1 MKVQAVLP
9 KVSSDDKHEI
19 KEVKTTLNL
28 YEKLAKQNQKEQNEE
43 LDDSLSCAVLQA
55 CSGPSTCTIIDRGN
69 GYKQKMVIIK
79 WMFFFL
85 KGVDYRVG
93 GDVGT

>member
-19 KEVKTTLNL
+19 KEDKTTLNL
-28 YEKLAKQNQKEQNEE
+28 YEKLAEQKQKEQKEE

-55 CSGPSTCTIIDRGN
+55 CSGLSTCTIIDRGN

-79 WMFFFL
+79 WMFFFF
-85 KGVDYRVG
+85 
-93 GDVGT
+93 

>member
-28 YEKLAKQNQKEQNEE
+28 YEKLAEQKKKRSKMRNWMTVYLALFCKLVAAQ
-43 LDDSLSCAVLQA
+43 VHV
-55 CSGPSTCTIIDRGN
+55 PSSTEGMDTNR
-69 GYKQKMVIIK
+69 K
-79 WMFFFL
+79 W
-85 KGVDYRVG
+85 
-93 GDVGT
+93 

>member
-28 YEKLAKQNQKEQNEE
+28 YEKLAEQKQKEQNEE
-43 LDDSLSCAVLQA
+43 HNEDDSLSCAVLQA
-55 CSGPSTCTIIDRGN
+55 CSGLSTCTIIDRGN

-79 WMFFFL
+79 
-85 KGVDYRVG
+85 
-93 GDVGT
+93 

>member
-19 KEVKTTLNL
+19 KEDKTTLNL
-28 YEKLAKQNQKEQNEE
+28 YEKLAEQKQNEE

-79 WMFFFL
+79 WMFFFF

>member
-28 YEKLAKQNQKEQNEE
+28 YEKLAEQKQKEQKEE

-55 CSGPSTCTIIDRGN
+55 CRGPSTCTCTIIDRGN

-79 WMFFFL
+79 
-85 KGVDYRVG
+85 
-93 GDVGT
+93 

>member
-9 KVSSDDKHEI
+9 KVSSDDMHEI
-19 KEVKTTLNL
+19 KKVKTTLNL
-28 YEKLAKQNQKEQNEE
+28 YEKLAEQKQNEE

-69 GYKQKMVIIK
+69 GYKQKMVMIK
-79 WMFFFL
+79 
-85 KGVDYRVG
+85 
-93 GDVGT
+93 